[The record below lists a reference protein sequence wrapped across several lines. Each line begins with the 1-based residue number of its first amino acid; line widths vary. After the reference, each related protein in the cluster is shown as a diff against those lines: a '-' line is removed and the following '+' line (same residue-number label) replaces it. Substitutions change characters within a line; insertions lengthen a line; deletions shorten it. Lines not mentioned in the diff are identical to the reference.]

1 MYRKLS
7 LDNRP
12 EHNDLQD
19 CSQAGNPVENTFTI
33 LSLATVND
41 RLRPKAAVASP
52 HTGAWQPSQRW

>member
-12 EHNDLQD
+12 EHTDLPD
-19 CSQAGNPVENTFTI
+19 CIQTGNPVENTFTI

-41 RLRPKAAVASP
+41 RFRPKAAV
-52 HTGAWQPSQRW
+52 QMK

>member
-19 CSQAGNPVENTFTI
+19 FSQTGNPFENTFTI
-33 LSLATVND
+33 LSLATVNERFRPFAD
-41 RLRPKAAVASP
+41 LRLQVPL
-52 HTGAWQPSQRW
+52 

>member
-19 CSQAGNPVENTFTI
+19 FSQTGNPVENTFTI
-33 LSLATVND
+33 LSLATVNE
-41 RLRPKAAVASP
+41 RFRPGAAVHIWCIHS
-52 HTGAWQPSQRW
+52 T